1 MDTITHA
8 FAGALLGKG
17 LFSTRKSETPTEFS
31 AQARVAVFAATIGSA
46 FPDVDV
52 FYDMISRNS
61 MAMLKYHRS
70 ITHSLILLPLWAVLV
85 AWLVLRGARW
95 LGLECPSFGWT
106 FFAAA
111 VGIASHLLLDV
122 TTSFGTMIWS
132 PFNHDRVAWD
142 IIFIIDFSMSAILL
156 VPQVASW
163 VHRDAKQSVRRASRM
178 WALFTLL
185 GLVVSGIANATG
197 YPFSLWVVPMASAIF
212 ALVFFLPLRGARG
225 LCIRRSTWA
234 RAGLLAATAY
244 LLFCTGAHFVAL
256 KRLRA
261 FAANQNIAAQ
271 NLGSLP
277 LAPSPLVWD
286 GLIRTENGVY
296 RLHQNLL
303 SSKNIEYDFY
313 PDSAPGKLLDAA
325 LTLPETQTYL
335 WFARFPVFRVQRVDG
350 NPAIEIM
357 DMRFVMNN
365 RRSPGFTFRVT
376 FDSAG
381 NVIQKG
387 MVKDSR

>member
-17 LFSTRKSETPTEFS
+17 LFSTRKPGTPTEFS
-31 AQARVAVFAATIGSA
+31 PQARVAIFAATLGSA

-52 FYDMISRNS
+52 FYDMVSRDS
-61 MAMLKYHRS
+61 MAAIKYHRY
-70 ITHSLILLPLWAVLV
+70 ITHSLILLPLWALAL
-85 AWLVLRGARW
+85 AWLIRWAARR
-95 LGLECPSFGWT
+95 LGLACPSFSWI
-106 FFAAA
+106 FLAAA

-132 PFNHDRVAWD
+132 PFNRDRVALD

-163 VHRDAKQSVRRASRM
+163 VHRDAKLSVRRASRM

-185 GLVVSGIANATG
+185 ALLVSGIANATG
-197 YPFSLWVVPMASAIF
+197 YPFSLWIVPAASVMF
-212 ALVFFLPLRGARG
+212 ALIFFLPLRGARG
-225 LCIRRSTWA
+225 LRIRRSTWA

-244 LLFCTGAHFVAL
+244 LLFCTTAHFVAL
-256 KRLRA
+256 KRLRE
-261 FAANQNIAAQ
+261 FAANQKIAAQ
-271 NLGSLP
+271 TLGSLP

-296 RLHQNLL
+296 RLHQHLF
-303 SSKNIEYDFY
+303 STGTIEYDFY
-313 PDSAPGKLLDAA
+313 PDSPPGKFLDAA
-325 LTLPETQTYL
+325 LKLPETQKYL
-335 WFARFPVFRVQRVDG
+335 WFARFPVFRLQHVDG

-365 RRSPGFTFRVT
+365 RRAPGFTFRVT

-387 MVKDSR
+387 IVKDPR